1 MDMYAHVYIIVCYMD
16 TQLMRHS
23 PGLCRT
29 AGVASGQAVPRVAA
43 IGGSG
48 WNVEEVAEELM
59 DVSLNT
65 DHRIKP

>member
-1 MDMYAHVYIIVCYMD
+1 MYAHVYIIVCYMD
-16 TQLMRHS
+16 TQFMGYS

-43 IGGSG
+43 IGGLG